1 MPMPIF
7 SPNTYTDLAKKFY
20 KSANCTS
27 MFYNQ
32 KNEIKCKNELDV
44 VVCCET
50 KIQEIYN
57 KSYKIDTCYNENNSS
72 FQFICNEE
80 HFKTFLVD
88 LLVTFL
94 IILLILIILVIIKN
108 MDMCCDNKSNEK
120 KEKRSNS
127 FRERLLI
134 NNTNNPLY
142 GT

>member
-1 MPMPIF
+1 MPMPVF
-7 SPNTYTDLAKKFY
+7 STDTYTDISKKFY
-20 KSANCTS
+20 KLDNCTFHLYS
-27 MFYNQ
+27 Q
-32 KNEIKCKNELDV
+32 KKEIECKQEIDV
-44 VVCCET
+44 NVCCEK
-50 KIQEIYN
+50 KIREIYN
-57 KSYKIDTCYNENNSS
+57 KSYKIDTCYNEDSS
-72 FQFICNEE
+72 NFQFICNEE

-108 MDMCCDNKSNEK
+108 LDMCCDCECK
-120 KEKRSNS
+120 KKRKKSNS